1 MVTNSGNNQWMNWR
15 SMPLLAVQES
25 GKETSRYPNDTSVTV
40 KMASERTQV
49 LWRALSLW
57 DRLIPGKP
65 SRSQYFYCQQRIL
78 AKSSEVRMRKLGM
91 RRRRHKTRA
100 VQRQL
105 YHVCYVSM
113 SNDPFSVDCNQKF
126 LEEVLHEKVCNETL
140 SMGIKG
146 NAIVIY
152 YSNHILWNPL

>member
-15 SMPLLAVQES
+15 STPLLAVQES
-25 GKETSRYPNDTSVTV
+25 GKETSRYPNDTFVTV

-78 AKSSEVRMRKLGM
+78 AKS
-91 RRRRHKTRA
+91 
-100 VQRQL
+100 
-105 YHVCYVSM
+105 
-113 SNDPFSVDCNQKF
+113 
-126 LEEVLHEKVCNETL
+126 
-140 SMGIKG
+140 
-146 NAIVIY
+146 
-152 YSNHILWNPL
+152 